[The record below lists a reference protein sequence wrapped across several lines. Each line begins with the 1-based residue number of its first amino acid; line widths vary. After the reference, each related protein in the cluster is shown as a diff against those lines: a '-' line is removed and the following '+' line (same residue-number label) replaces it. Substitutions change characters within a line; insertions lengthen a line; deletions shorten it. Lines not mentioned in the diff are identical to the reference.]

1 MEKPLQTFVQFA
13 TTHKAILQ
21 IEFNFMKFEN
31 KFVER
36 LVELR
41 NDRSLSQRQLA
52 EALGSKRTTV
62 SSWENGVS
70 EPNITTLIKIAVL
83 FDVSVDYLIGLEN

>member
-1 MEKPLQTFVQFA
+1 
-13 TTHKAILQ
+13 
-21 IEFNFMKFEN
+21 MKIEN
-31 KFVER
+31 KFTER

-41 NDRSLSQRQLA
+41 NDRNLSQRELA

-62 SSWENGVS
+62 SSWENGAS
-70 EPNITTLIKIAVL
+70 EPNITMLAKIAVL

>member
-1 MEKPLQTFVQFA
+1 
-13 TTHKAILQ
+13 
-21 IEFNFMKFEN
+21 MKFEN

>member
-1 MEKPLQTFVQFA
+1 
-13 TTHKAILQ
+13 
-21 IEFNFMKFEN
+21 MKFEN

-41 NDRSLSQRQLA
+41 NDRSLSQRELA